1 MKAFAIVLVA
11 LFAVNGSSAFWTNCG
26 PTTPTSVTSAN
37 CGATSCS
44 VTRGSSL
51 VATANFNSPAAHST
65 LTSRYVATVAGL
77 DLVLKSGDA
86 CADISGGC
94 PVAAGA
100 VTWNINV
107 VVDGALPVL
116 AAVPVTGENRIKF
129 ENNKIY

>member
-1 MKAFAIVLVA
+1 MKAFAIVLIA

-26 PTTPTSVTSAN
+26 TTAPTSVTSAN
-37 CGATSCS
+37 CGATTCS
-44 VTRGSSL
+44 VTRGSGL
-51 VATANFNSPAAHST
+51 VATANFNSPAAHAT

-107 VVDGALPVL
+107 VVEATLPALS
-116 AAVPVTGENRIKF
+116 AVPVTGENHIKV
-129 ENNKIY
+129 EKQ